1 MEKKKLHEKN
11 IPNVFGLY
19 DLPSEERK
27 NIRRVGIL
35 AIHHFFV
42 VETLRL
48 GLTVNKSLQGCQI
61 SAPRSVFGG

>member
-1 MEKKKLHEKN
+1 MGCGKIKPTWKK

-19 DLPSEERK
+19 DLPSEEKQLRHV
-27 NIRRVGIL
+27 VGIL

-48 GLTVNKSLQGCQI
+48 GL
-61 SAPRSVFGG
+61 